1 VTERAE
7 PARSLRGQAAIVG
20 VGITPQGKLPGSTN
34 LSLETDAFALA
45 LADAG
50 LRKDDIDG
58 LLSEPGTTEMHW
70 ALDYLRLGRAL
81 GINPSYSGSFAMGGA
96 TAGALV
102 QLAAMA
108 VTSGMATY
116 VACCFG
122 DAARTGTKRP
132 LQAAGGYLGTE
143 TANNSAWGAFG
154 AATWSA
160 LSASRHMALYGT
172 TTEQLGAVA
181 VAAREHASRNPDAMM
196 RTPITLADHR
206 ASPMIA
212 EPFRRLDCCLI
223 SDGGACVIVTT
234 AERARDLA
242 QPAVLIAGMG
252 QGFVT
257 QDHECP
263 DWWYGPH
270 QRAAV
275 GRAFAMA
282 GLGPGDVQVAELYDN
297 FTISVILWLE
307 HAGFCGVGE
316 GGPFVEDGR
325 IQLGGAL
332 PVNTHGGHL
341 SAGHPQGWWT
351 LAEGVRQVRGQS
363 GPRQVPDAEVCLVAG
378 RGLVLNTASALVLT
392 KG

>member
-1 VTERAE
+1 MSA
-7 PARSLRGQAAIVG
+7 PGGGAAIVG
-20 VGITPQGKLPGSTN
+20 VGLTPQGKLPGSTN
-34 LSLETDAFALA
+34 LSLQTDAFTLA

-50 LRKDDIDG
+50 LRKSDIDG
-58 LLSEPGTTEMHW
+58 LVSEPGTTDMHW

-81 GINPSYSGSFAMGGA
+81 GINPAYTGSFAMGGA
-96 TAGALV
+96 TAGNLV

-108 VTSGMATY
+108 VNAGMADY

-122 DAARTGTKRP
+122 DAAKTGKKRP
-132 LQAAGGYLGTE
+132 LQAAGGYLGVE

-160 LSASRHMALYGT
+160 LTADRHMALYGT
-172 TTEQLGAVA
+172 TSEQLGEVA
-181 VAAREHASRNPDAMM
+181 VAARSHAALNPAAMM
-196 RTPITLADHR
+196 RKPITLADHQESR
-206 ASPMIA
+206 MIV
-212 EPFRRLDCCLI
+212 EPFHLLDCCLV
-223 SDGGACVIVTT
+223 SDGGACVIVTS
-234 AERARDLA
+234 AERAKDLA
-242 QPAVLIAGMG
+242 QPSVTVAGMG
-252 QGFVT
+252 QGFIT
-257 QDHECP
+257 QDHECE

-270 QRAAV
+270 QKAAMDRAY
-275 GRAFAMA
+275 AMA
-282 GLGPGDVQVAELYDN
+282 GLGPSDVDVAELYDN

-316 GGPFVEDGR
+316 GGAFVENGR
-325 IQLGGAL
+325 ITLGGEL

-351 LAEGVRQVRGQS
+351 LIEAVEQLRGAS
-363 GPRQVPDAEVCLVAG
+363 GPRQVPDAEVALVGG

>member
-1 VTERAE
+1 MSQDT
-7 PARSLRGQAAIVG
+7 RSLRGRAAIAGVG
-20 VGITPQGKLPGSTN
+20 VTPQGKLPGSTN
-34 LSLETDAFALA
+34 LSLQTDAFTLA

-50 LRKDDIDG
+50 LDKSDIDG
-58 LLSEPGTTEMHW
+58 LLSEPGTTDMHW

-81 GINPSYSGSFAMGGA
+81 GINPAYTGSFAMGGA

-122 DAARTGTKRP
+122 DAAKTGKKRP
-132 LQAAGGYLGTE
+132 NLAAGGYLGDE
-143 TANNSAWGAFG
+143 SANNSAWGAFG

-172 TTEQLGAVA
+172 TSEQLGEVA
-181 VAAREHASRNPDAMM
+181 VAARYHASLNPAAIM
-196 RTPITLADHR
+196 REPITLADHQESR
-206 ASPMIA
+206 MIV
-212 EPFRRLDCCLI
+212 EPFRLLDCCLV

-234 AERARDLA
+234 AERARELA
-242 QPAVLIAGMG
+242 RPVVTIEGMG
-252 QGFVT
+252 QAFTT

-270 QRAAV
+270 QKVAVDRAY
-275 GRAFAMA
+275 AMA
-282 GLGPGDVQVAELYDN
+282 GLGPRDVQVAELYDN
-297 FTISVILWLE
+297 FTVSVIMWLE
-307 HAGFCGVGE
+307 HAGFCKEGE
-316 GGPFVEDGR
+316 GGPFTENGR
-325 IQLGGAL
+325 IRLGGDL

-351 LAEGVRQVRGQS
+351 LAEGVRQLRGES
-363 GPRQVPDAEVCLVAG
+363 GPRQVPGAETCLVAG
-378 RGLVLNTASALVLT
+378 RGLVLNTASALLLA

>member
-1 VTERAE
+1 VSVL
-7 PARSLRGQAAIVG
+7 PGQAAIAG
-20 VGITPQGKLPGSTN
+20 VGLTPQGKLAGSTN
-34 LSLETDAFALA
+34 LSLQTDAFALA
-45 LADAG
+45 LADCG
-50 LRKDDIDG
+50 LAKSDIDG
-58 LLSEPGTTEMHW
+58 LLSEPGTTDMHW

-81 GINPSYSGSFAMGGA
+81 GVNPAYTGSFAMGGA

-108 VTSGMATY
+108 VTCGMARY

-122 DAARTGTKRP
+122 DVARTGKARP
-132 LQAAGGYLGTE
+132 MQAAGGYLGVE

-172 TTEQLGAVA
+172 TTDHLGEVA
-181 VAAREHASRNPDAMM
+181 VAARGHAALNPEAMM
-196 RTPITLADHR
+196 RTPITLADHH
-206 ASPMIA
+206 ASPMIV
-212 EPFRRLDCCLI
+212 EPFRRLDCCLV

-242 QPAVLIAGMG
+242 KPAVLIAGMG
-252 QGFVT
+252 QGFTT

-263 DWWYGPH
+263 EWWYGPH

-275 GRAFAMA
+275 DRAYSMA
-282 GLGPGDVQVAELYDN
+282 SLGPDDIRVAELYDN

-307 HAGFCGVGE
+307 HAGFCAAGE
-316 GGPFVEDGR
+316 GGPFTEGGR
-325 IQLGGAL
+325 IRLGGRL

-351 LAEGVRQVRGQS
+351 LIEGVRQVRGEC
-363 GPRQVPDAEVCLVAG
+363 GDRQVPGAETALVAG
-378 RGLVLNTASALVLT
+378 RGLVLNTASALILMRS
-392 KG
+392 